1 MHLLYHCPRSGY
13 IWTQQIEHRR
23 IWELILFVWFISPI
37 HRQCKLKRKEGKKK
51 TKNPEKRGK
60 KKLLESS
67 LKLNIDCNHSL
78 IRFIFENAKERGA
91 C

>member
-1 MHLLYHCPRSGY
+1 LGINSFCLVHQSD
-13 IWTQQIEHRR
+13 TSS
-23 IWELILFVWFISPI
+23 VN
-37 HRQCKLKRKEGKKK
+37 LKGRKEKQKQKQKTPKKG
-51 TKNPEKRGK
+51 EK

-78 IRFIFENAKERGA
+78 IRFIFDNAKERGA